1 MKKGDKFIHTD
12 IVGRK
17 YEVTYT
23 GTRRIVK
30 DCEFEFFVDDK
41 GDSCFFTDT
50 EVKKMKKKLQDIS
63 IMNIELLTGIDIGL
77 LVGIAV
83 VLGMFLGIAII
94 AWVENS

>member
-1 MKKGDKFIHTD
+1 MKKGEKFTHTD

-41 GDSCFFTDT
+41 GDGCFFTDT
-50 EVKKMKKKLQDIS
+50 EVKKMKKVDCATEIL
-63 IMNIELLTGIDIGL
+63 
-77 LVGIAV
+77 
-83 VLGMFLGIAII
+83 
-94 AWVENS
+94 